1 MFESSVVWMHITH
14 IITLYEKHLLK
25 PCIPSQELLAEARYY
40 CMSDLV
46 EVCEGAVRQREPEKD
61 PVCRVPLITSQR
73 EEQMLIQ
80 STSKPVVKLLVN
92 RHNNKY
98 SYTR

>member
-1 MFESSVVWMHITH
+1 MRGSFYNGFFFSSF
-14 IITLYEKHLLK
+14 L
-25 PCIPSQELLAEARYY
+25 QELLAEARYY

-46 EVCEGAVRQREPEKD
+46 AECEDAMKQKEPEKD
-61 PVCRVPLITSQR
+61 PVKDPVCCVPLITSQK

-80 STSKPVVKLLVN
+80 STTKPVVKLLVN

-98 SYTR
+98 SYTRLVSFVNVL

>member
-1 MFESSVVWMHITH
+1 
-14 IITLYEKHLLK
+14 
-25 PCIPSQELLAEARYY
+25 
-40 CMSDLV
+40 MSDLV

-98 SYTR
+98 SYTRCVNIVCIFVCII